1 MKALFAI
8 TAIVTVC
15 TVTQAA
21 AQPRVIATNA
31 PASNLYMPV
40 KSFVDLRFRGLV
52 RQTEDLSCGAAA
64 LATLLQYYFDRPVT
78 EREVIDDILENVS
91 DEKRNNIDQFGFSLL
106 ELKQAGERNGL
117 FGGGFRLNG
126 VESLEK
132 LKAPVIA
139 LTNVRGYAHFV
150 VVRGAKN
157 GKVFVADPAFGNR
170 TQGAEEFAR
179 EWDGVVLTL
188 IDTDAELK
196 DTEFM
201 TDHALYARADT
212 LVSLWRQ
219 NRLLLPKTGTEF

>member
-1 MKALFAI
+1 MKTIFAI
-8 TAIVTVC
+8 AAIVTLC
-15 TVTQAA
+15 AATQAT
-21 AQPRVIATNA
+21 AQPRVVATNS
-31 PASNLYMPV
+31 PTSNLYMPV

-64 LATLLQYYFDRPVT
+64 LATLLQYYFDRPVS

-117 FGGGFRLNG
+117 FGGGFRLKG

-188 IDTDAELK
+188 IDTDVELK
-196 DTEFM
+196 DSEFM

-219 NRLLLPKTGTEF
+219 NRLLLPKTANEF